1 MPYYPIFGKEIF
13 IPLIDQDFYDAYDLT
28 KKNWHNTYYKK
39 RAYYYATTI
48 LSKNPRWKDL
58 KDIASRGQAL
68 M

>member
-28 KKNWHNTYYKK
+28 KKIDTIHTTKK